1 MTIVRKVDKK
11 VRSSRNKVIT
21 YQILTYCFFKN
32 IKVTNT
38 ELDLLTELSMN
49 DGMEIN
55 ELCEQLSLKSIYRT
69 KQSARNAISKVEK
82 KTLLFKDGDVRKKK
96 IWISKEMNIETSE
109 AILLDMKVL
118 GV

>member
-1 MTIVRKVDKK
+1 MAVVRKVDKK
-11 VRSSRNKVIT
+11 VRSSRIKVIK

-38 ELDLLTELSMN
+38 ELELLTELSVN
-49 DGMEIN
+49 NGMEIN
-55 ELCEQLSLKSIYRT
+55 DLCEQLSVKCIYRT

-82 KTLLFKDGDVRKKK
+82 KTLIFKDGDARKKK
-96 IWISKEMNIETSE
+96 IWISEEMNIETDGS
-109 AILLDMKVL
+109 ILLDMKVL